1 MFFEM
6 MPKIVYDAKGAG
18 DFNIVTNL
26 LKRVA
31 IRAKVKDSAIMY
43 DRYDVIEGQRPEEV
57 AYLLYGDAEL
67 HWVILLMNDITD
79 VYHDWPLSTP
89 NFLRFV
95 NDKYDNPD
103 AIHHWEILQ
112 SSGNTKTKI
121 DVGDGFSEY
130 SDTITYPVNGIYVE
144 YSNNLYTPRAIAFEE
159 PPTDGAGVLNGD
171 YWNKLVTTAI
181 TNMEYEESLQD
192 EKRNIKILDKQY
204 ITLFVDNYKELMEES
219 II

>member
-1 MFFEM
+1 MFFDM

-31 IRAKVKDSAIMY
+31 IKAKVKDGAIMY
-43 DRYDVIEGQRPEEV
+43 DTYDIIEGQRPEEI
-57 AYLLYGDAEL
+57 AYLMYGDAEL
-67 HWVILLMNDITD
+67 HWIILLMNDITD

-112 SSGNTKTKI
+112 SSGNIKTKI

-130 SDTITYPVNGIYVE
+130 SATITYPAKGIYVE
-144 YSNNLYTPRAIAFEE
+144 YLKNLYTPLQTTLENL
-159 PPTDGAGVLNGD
+159 PTDAS
-171 YWNKLVTTAI
+171 YWNQLIATAI
-181 TNMEYEESLQD
+181 TNIEYEESVQD
-192 EKRNIKILDKQY
+192 KKRNIKMLNEQY
-204 ITLFVDNYKELMEES
+204 ITLFVDNYKQLMEES
-219 II
+219 IL

>member
-43 DRYDVIEGQRPEEV
+43 DRYDVIEGQSPEEI
-57 AYLLYGDAEL
+57 AYLMYGDAEL

-112 SSGNTKTKI
+112 SSGNIKTKI

-144 YSNNLYTPRAIAFEE
+144 YSNNLYTPRRSTSGNSPGDEDE
-159 PPTDGAGVLNGD
+159 DGPF
-171 YWNKLVTTAI
+171 WNQLVTTAI
-181 TNMEYEESLQD
+181 TNIEYEESLQD